1 MHTTLAT
8 LSLAA
13 IAASASGT
21 VGTPLEITPL
31 TVPADQSSIT
41 FNSATPVSG
50 FTTER
55 GSIGPSVTWPVIV
68 ENTDLFDI
76 GRVVVRIERDDNETY
91 APGEFESIFFA
102 TPTTGDVSDS
112 PIPGDVDAPFTV
124 TEASLSDDGG
134 LLAANQRLD
143 FVFDGAA
150 PHAVGDALLYE
161 FTIENPNEVL
171 YTFSLE
177 FFPVPA
183 PGSAALAL
191 GALGL
196 CVTRRRG

>member
-1 MHTTLAT
+1 MHITFAT
-8 LSLAA
+8 FSIAA
-13 IAASASGT
+13 FAASASAAA
-21 VGTPLEITPL
+21 GTPLDIVPL
-31 TVPADQSSIT
+31 TVPDGQNSIT
-41 FNSATPVSG
+41 FNASTDSSS
-50 FTTER
+50 FSTLR
-55 GSIGPSVTWPVIV
+55 GSIGPSVTWPVVI
-68 ENTDLFDI
+68 ENTAGFDF
-76 GRVVVRIERDDNETY
+76 GRVVVRIEPDDNETY

-102 TPTTGDVSDS
+102 APSTGDVQDS
-112 PIPGDVDAPFTV
+112 PLPGDTDAPFTV

-134 LLAANQRLD
+134 LLAPSQRLD

-171 YTFSLE
+171 YTYSLE